1 MPRLPL
7 RLVLLASLLV
17 VAVPGASAAGTV
29 LPLPAIGQVK
39 GDPAHDR
46 FFVTG
51 GKTGGSVVIVNAH
64 GAIVRTIGGELG
76 AAGLALAGTKMYVAR
91 CGQQAIDVFDTGTLA
106 KVDSFAAPHLAG
118 SCLIAYAG
126 GRLWYGSDAQHGFLT
141 SLRVTAPHTET
152 ITTEHLYGGGVF
164 ATAPSVPNRLV
175 MAGAGVSPPDGT
187 VYDVSGASPVLQVTR
202 HILDSSDPDDMTLS
216 PDGATLYV
224 ASGAPY
230 EGRAYAVSDLMLRH
244 AFPTG
249 PYPRAI
255 AVSPNGQSVGVGQA
269 GVDTALHLFRADGSA
284 ETAKTAFIGSGN
296 PTLLARSVAFTAD
309 GKRLIGV
316 TEENYGAQ
324 RVLHVYNPFALTPP
338 AMSVRVSKT
347 KVTAGGRVTVTAKV
361 GAWATGRVIA
371 LYGTP
376 VGGAKALVRNVRVG
390 ATGTF
395 ALVVRPAGL
404 TTYAVEFAGDDIY
417 RAAASAGV
425 AVKVRGTLKVRPSGS
440 YRTRH
445 GVRLFRYARATCW
458 TLQRKC
464 PAFTVTLAPALAGG
478 RVKFT
483 LQQKR
488 GHAYR
493 TLSTATFVVDAHGQV
508 KVIWRYL
515 GRGWI
520 NKPLRAHITAAGNAA
535 FTTPAP
541 KNVPFKITM

>member
-1 MPRLPL
+1 MPRLSLPL
-7 RLVLLASLLV
+7 ALLAFLLV
-17 VAVPGASAAGTV
+17 VVPGASAAGTV

-39 GDPAHDR
+39 ADAAHNR
-46 FFVTG
+46 FFITG
-51 GKTGGSVVIVNAH
+51 GKAGGSVVVADAH
-64 GAIVRTIGGELG
+64 GAIVRTVGGELG

-152 ITTEHLYGGGVF
+152 VTTEHLYGGGVF

-175 MAGAGVSPPDGT
+175 TAGAGVSPPDIT
-187 VYDVSGASPVLQVTR
+187 VYDVSGASPVVQVTR

-216 PDGATLYV
+216 PDGAMLYV
-224 ASGAPY
+224 ASGSPY
-230 EGRAYAVSDLMLRH
+230 EGRAYAVLDLMLRH
-244 AFPTG
+244 SYPTG

-255 AVSPNGQSVGVGQA
+255 AVSPNGQAVGVGQT

-284 ETAKTAFIGSGN
+284 ETAKTAFTGGGN
-296 PTLLARSVAFTAD
+296 PALLARSVAFTAD
-309 GKRLIGV
+309 GKRLIAV
-316 TEENYGAQ
+316 TEENFRAQ

-338 AMSVRVSKT
+338 AMSVKVSKT
-347 KVTAGGRVTVTAKV
+347 KVTAGGRVTVTARV
-361 GAWATGRVIA
+361 GTWAVGRVVG

-376 VGGAKALVRNVRVG
+376 VGGVKKLVRNVRVG
-390 ATGTF
+390 TTGTF

-404 TTYAVEFAGDDIY
+404 TTYTVEFPGDDTY
-417 RAAASAGV
+417 RAAASAG
-425 AVKVRGTLKVRPSGS
+425 ASVKVRGALKVRPSGS
-440 YRTRH
+440 YRTSH
-445 GVRLFRYARATCW
+445 GVRLFRYAKATCW

-464 PAFTVTLAPALAGG
+464 PTFTVTLAPALVGA

-488 GHAYR
+488 GHTYR
-493 TLSTATFVVDAHGQV
+493 TLSAATFVVDARGQV

-520 NKPLRAHITAAGNAA
+520 NKPLRARITASGNAA
-535 FTTPAP
+535 FSAPAA
-541 KNVPFKITM
+541 KNVPFRITM